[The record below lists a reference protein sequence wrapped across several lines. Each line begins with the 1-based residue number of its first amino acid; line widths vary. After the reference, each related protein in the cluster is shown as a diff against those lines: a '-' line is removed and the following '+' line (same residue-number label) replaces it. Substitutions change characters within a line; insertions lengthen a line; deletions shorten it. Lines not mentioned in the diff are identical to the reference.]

1 MMAQMYTCAL
11 PEGEISDQ
19 WTDLFG
25 KQVKKGGEG
34 INTKT

>member
-25 KQVKKGGEG
+25 KQIEKEVEVM
-34 INTKT
+34 NTKT